1 MTFNFGYTLSWFNDY
16 FVAHKKVNGSTS
28 GGFLC
33 DVYQIWDEVILL
45 TPKKEHLVSN
55 SSICRE
61 QTNPAQKLADN
72 LSIMIGNNWA
82 FLSQEICYVII
93 AVFSSPSSC
102 PPSAWPG
109 TD

>member
-33 DVYQIWDEVILL
+33 DVYQIWDEVIILL
-45 TPKKEHLVSN
+45 TPEKEHLVSN

-61 QTNPAQKLADN
+61 QTDPAPEV
-72 LSIMIGNNWA
+72 S
-82 FLSQEICYVII
+82 
-93 AVFSSPSSC
+93 
-102 PPSAWPG
+102 
-109 TD
+109 